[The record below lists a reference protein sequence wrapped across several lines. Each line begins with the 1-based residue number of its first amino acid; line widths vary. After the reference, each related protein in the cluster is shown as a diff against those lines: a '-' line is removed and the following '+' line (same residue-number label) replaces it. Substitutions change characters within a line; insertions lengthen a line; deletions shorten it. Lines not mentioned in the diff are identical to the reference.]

1 LTFGQ
6 QVALFFH
13 ARYIVGPT
21 GAAFS
26 GLIFSTSGVRA
37 LRLLGV
43 SEKYENYFSNL
54 ATVGGAQIFDCNS
67 DTPKNK
73 LGLMESQI
81 SQHLFEQAM
90 RRLLGQPS
98 QQSLEEL

>member
-1 LTFGQ
+1 
-6 QVALFFH
+6 
-13 ARYIVGPT
+13 
-21 GAAFS
+21 
-26 GLIFSTSGVRA
+26 
-37 LRLLGV
+37 
-43 SEKYENYFSNL
+43 L

-73 LGLMESQI
+73 LGLMEFQI